1 MRPKGAGRKNLAPK
15 NRETGDRETGGAK
28 PKTGGPIVLQIIIV
42 CTTNYLK
49 LFYLIKLFYCC
60 SANTRAN
67 WADKLWGYTLTDPAR
82 PIYTIT
88 LPEIYFGGD

>member
-67 WADKLWGYTLTDPAR
+67 RADEVRLHLKICLSLTASMQLFLR
-82 PIYTIT
+82 
-88 LPEIYFGGD
+88 FA